1 MIGAGGAAAA
11 ATATKNKAMASL
23 ELANAALKE
32 IERLRKE
39 QELVIR
45 KINNYHSKL
54 QQSPEQADHMKDD
67 SWIKLRTYYIKAKT
81 LAEDE
86 ATVST
91 NCIEHLTGLLPGQ
104 APPNRKKPDPNEK
117 KRKRVRA
124 DDSTRLSSPTQRST
138 SVAYNNL
145 ASGDQVAARISGDG
159 AENDEWIV
167 VKLTKYDRETNR
179 FEVID
184 EEPDDEGNGQRKYKL
199 PASQIIPFT
208 KRSDV
213 SNAPDF
219 PVGTQV
225 LAVYPGTTA
234 LYKASVVGP
243 QRKKRSDEYS
253 LEFDGDEEDGV
264 AGLPTKT
271 VPFYHVVQLPSGHRQ

>member
-1 MIGAGGAAAA
+1 MCDSAGGDRELQQPKGVMAA
-11 ATATKNKAMASL
+11 L

-39 QELVIR
+39 QEQVIR

-54 QQSPEQADHMKDD
+54 QQSPEQADNMKED
-67 SWIKLRTYYIKAKT
+67 SWFKLRQYYMKAKS
-81 LAEDE
+81 LAEEE
-86 ATVST
+86 ATVSS
-91 NCIEHLTGLLPGQ
+91 NCVEHLAGLLPGQ
-104 APPNRKKPDPNEK
+104 AASNRKKPDSNEK

-138 SVAYNNL
+138 SAAYANL
-145 ASGDQVAARISGDG
+145 VPGDQVAARISSDG

-167 VKLTKYDRETNR
+167 VKLTKHDREANR

-199 PASQIIPFT
+199 PPSQIIPFT

-219 PVGTQV
+219 PVGSQV

-253 LEFDGDEEDGV
+253 LEFDGDEEEGV
-264 AGLPTKT
+264 AGLPTKI